1 MGGHYKNTHRG
12 MSDNH
17 KRKMEIEQQRTL
29 DRLALK
35 TTKELYKEIHGEDQ
49 KPNKY
54 VFKKMKEEIYSRLI

>member
-12 MSDNH
+12 MSDIH
-17 KRKMEIEQQRTL
+17 RRKMEIEQQRTL

-35 TTKELYKEIHGEDQ
+35 TTKELYKEIHREDQ